1 MSDKTLQV
9 VEKEVSTLQTQI
21 EKLVIASPE
30 DMAGAAKML
39 TAINKKADAVEAE
52 KEKVTKPLWA
62 ALQAE
67 RGRWK
72 PFETTYEALKAT
84 LRKKMTEYQTAEVK
98 RAAAEADKIVDR
110 VGEGRGKFTAA
121 TAVRKME
128 EIEKPNKVVA
138 AGEGVVKFTAKP
150 KVTIAPLKQTW
161 LIKEQIG
168 NWKEF
173 EAILENCVLNGLI
186 IWDEIAVRK
195 AVLAAKESKL
205 PGIKYEIE
213 QVPVNLR

>member
-128 EIEKPNKVVA
+128 EIEKPDKVVA

-150 KVTIAPLKQTW
+150 KVTIAPLSEVIDSLPET
-161 LIKEQIG
+161 LVEELVKE
-168 NWKEF
+168 
-173 EAILENCVLNGLI
+173 GLI
-186 IWDEIAVRK
+186 VWNDIAVRK
-195 AVLAAKESKL
+195 YILAAKKSEI